1 MKLPNHERANVP
13 REKIRNYLLSP
24 THRDGRSKAA
34 FFTRYGFSASDWEVL
49 AAALKRHAFEHEV
62 TNIEDSLFGKR
73 YIIEG
78 MLPAPDGRAPVI
90 RSVWF
95 IANGED
101 VPRFATAYPLKR
113 RNR

>member
-1 MKLPNHERANVP
+1 MKLPQQERASVP
-13 REKIRNYLLSP
+13 REKITNYLLSP

-34 FFTRYGFSASDWEVL
+34 FFTHFGFMASDWEVL
-49 AAALKRHAFEHEV
+49 AAALKRHAIEYEV
-62 TNIEDSLFGKR
+62 TSIEESLFGKR
-73 YIIEG
+73 YVIEG
-78 MLPAPDGRAPVI
+78 MLTAPDGRAPVI

-101 VPRFATAYPLKR
+101 VPRFATAYPLKW